1 VLRALA
7 DSPTAVESIGIRPTV
22 SRVLVFSLASFLAAV
37 SGGLLGSLYR
47 SVNTVSFDFS
57 QSLIWLSVLVTTGAA
72 TLGGSV
78 LAAVLFVA
86 VPATI
91 TASAV
96 TEYQPVF
103 FGVAAMLLAQTPN
116 GLVGVATAL
125 RAWRPDFSGPAERSA
140 WRTRRSPRAARL
152 AAPGQSR

>member
-1 VLRALA
+1 LRALA

-37 SGGLLGSLYR
+37 SGGILGSLFR

-57 QSLIWLSVLVTTGAA
+57 QSLIWLSVLVTSGAA
-72 TLGGSV
+72 TLGGAV

-86 VPATI
+86 VPATF

-96 TEYQPVF
+96 TEFQPVF

-116 GLVGVATAL
+116 GIVGLVTSRRG
-125 RAWRPDFSGPAERSA
+125 RRIDFAGLADRSA
-140 WRTRRSPRAARL
+140 WRTQRSPRAARL
-152 AAPGQSR
+152 AGQVR